1 MDRLQGLADSTSAWP
16 RRALIALLAAVCLSC
31 GGGGGAGGAGAS
43 GAGASG
49 AGASGAGASGA
60 GASGGT
66 GSGGTSGSS
75 SGGMSNGTAS
85 IAWIGTWAV
94 APWVTN
100 APGFNNETVRQIVHT
115 SIGGSAVRVQL
126 SNLYG
131 SEAVVIGNV
140 YVALRDSGPITV
152 ASSTRTVTFGGQQSV
167 TLPAGASIASDPVP
181 FDVPSLADIAVSLYL
196 PGGTPPHSTGHDGS
210 LQDVYVAP
218 GNVGADPS
226 FTGFTPNPAGQA
238 YYFLTN
244 VDVQNAKATGAVVAF
259 GASITDG
266 SASSSNANRR
276 WPNDLA
282 VRLFDAGMA
291 VGVLNEGISGNNFF
305 TDGWGESGLNRFNRD
320 ALAQPGVKWTIVSD
334 DAVNNLNTE
343 APASAQDLIAAFQQL
358 IARAHV
364 VDVKVICSTL
374 TPFRGTPFWTP
385 AIEATREAINAF
397 VLSPSSG
404 CDAVLDQARAVSNP
418 ADPASF
424 LPAFNSGDNL
434 HPNDAGMQ
442 AIADAL
448 DLDSLK

>member
-16 RRALIALLAAVCLSC
+16 RRAVIALLAAVCLSC
-31 GGGGGAGGAGAS
+31 GGGGG
-43 GAGASG
+43 
-49 AGASGAGASGA
+49 GA
-60 GASGGT
+60 GASGGA

-100 APGFNNETVRQIVHT
+100 APGFNNETVRQMVHT

-131 SEAVVIGNV
+131 SKAVVIGNV

-259 GASITDG
+259 GASITEG

-276 WPNDLA
+276 WTNDLA

-305 TDGWGESGLNRFNRD
+305 TDGGGEAGLNRFIRD
-320 ALAQPGVKWTIVSD
+320 ALTQPGVKWTIVSD

-343 APASAQDLIAAFQQL
+343 APASAQDLIAAFQKL

>member
-1 MDRLQGLADSTSAWP
+1 MDRLQGLTNSTSAWP
-16 RRALIALLAAVCLSC
+16 LRALIALMAAVCLSW
-31 GGGGGAGGAGAS
+31 GGGGAGGAGAS
-43 GAGASG
+43 EGA
-49 AGASGAGASGA
+49 
-60 GASGGT
+60 
-66 GSGGTSGSS
+66 GSGGTSAGGSAATS
-75 SGGMSNGTAS
+75 GSASGGMSDGAAS

-94 APWVTN
+94 APWVTS

-140 YVALRDSGPITV
+140 YVALRDSGPTTV

-196 PGGTPPHSTGHDGS
+196 PGATPPHSTGHDGV

-218 GNVGADPS
+218 GNVAADPS
-226 FTGFTPNPAGQA
+226 LTGFTPNPAGQA
-238 YYFLTN
+238 YYFLTD
-244 VDVQNAKATGAVVAF
+244 VDVQNAKATGSVVAF
-259 GASITDG
+259 GASITEG
-266 SASSSNANRR
+266 TASSSNANRR

-282 VRLFDAGMA
+282 TRLLNAGMA
-291 VGVLNEGISGNNFF
+291 VGVLDEGISGNNFL
-305 TDGWGESGLNRFNRD
+305 TDGWGEAGLKRFDRD
-320 ALAQPGVKWTIVSD
+320 ALARPGVKWIIVSD

-343 APASAQDLIAAFQQL
+343 APSSAQDLIAAFQQL
-358 IARAHV
+358 IARAHLV
-364 VDVKVICSTL
+364 HVKVICSTL
-374 TPFRGTPFWTP
+374 TPFRGKPFWTP
-385 AIEATREAINAF
+385 AIEASREAINAF
-397 VLSPSSG
+397 VLSSSSG
-404 CDAVLDQARAVSNP
+404 CDAVLDQARAVSDP

>member
-1 MDRLQGLADSTSAWP
+1 MHRLQGLADSTSAWP
-16 RRALIALLAAVCLSC
+16 RRALIALFAAVCLSC
-31 GGGGGAGGAGAS
+31 GGGGGAGGAGAGGGAGSDGTSASGS
-43 GAGASG
+43 GA
-49 AGASGAGASGA
+49 
-60 GASGGT
+60 
-66 GSGGTSGSS
+66 TSGSS
-75 SGGMSNGTAS
+75 SGETSDGTPS
-85 IAWIGTWAV
+85 IPWTGTWAV
-94 APWVTN
+94 APWVTD

-131 SEAVVIGNV
+131 SEPVVIGNV

-181 FDVPSLADIAVSLYL
+181 FDVPPLADIAVSLYL
-196 PGGTPPHSTGHDGS
+196 PGETSPQSTGHDGS

-218 GNVGADPS
+218 GNIGADPS
-226 FTGFTPNPAGQA
+226 FTGFTTNLAGQA

-244 VDVQNAKATGAVVAF
+244 VDVQNAQATGAVVAF

-266 SASSSNANRR
+266 VASSSNANRR

-282 VRLFDAGMA
+282 VRLFDAGMP
-291 VGVLNEGISGNNFF
+291 VGVLNEGIGGNNFF
-305 TDGWGESGLNRFNRD
+305 TDGRGEAGLNRFDRD
-320 ALAQPGVKWTIVSD
+320 ALAQPGVKWIIVSD
-334 DAVNNLNTE
+334 DAVNNLNTDT
-343 APASAQDLIAAFQQL
+343 PSSAQDLIAAFQQL
-358 IARAHV
+358 IARAHG
-364 VDVKVICSTL
+364 VDVKVVCSTL
-374 TPFRGTPFWTP
+374 TPFRGTTFWTP
-385 AIEATREAINAF
+385 AIEATREEINAF

-404 CDAVLDQARAVSNP
+404 CDAVLDQARAVSDP

-448 DLDSLK
+448 DLNSLK